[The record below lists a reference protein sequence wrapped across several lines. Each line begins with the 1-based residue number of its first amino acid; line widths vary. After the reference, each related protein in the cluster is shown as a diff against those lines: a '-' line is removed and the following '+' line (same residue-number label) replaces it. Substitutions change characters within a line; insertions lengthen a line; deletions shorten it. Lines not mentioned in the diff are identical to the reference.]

1 MKQYLDIVKEFEEV
15 YEEINIIL
23 FKKKIVKHNL

>member
-23 FKKKIVKHNL
+23 FKKKIAKHNL